1 MGRRRNEGPSPRER
15 EVLYLVSIGMSNQQI
30 ADALVLSVYTVQG
43 HVSNIYQK
51 LGLTG
56 RAQAIRWAID
66 HDIEG
71 SKNG

>member
-1 MGRRRNEGPSPRER
+1 MGRRRNEGPSPREW
-15 EVLYLVSIGMSNQQI
+15 EVLYLVTLGLTNQQI

-56 RAQAIRWAID
+56 RAQAVRWAIE
-66 HDIEG
+66 HGIG
-71 SKNG
+71 GTKNG